1 MSYATVED
9 MTALWRPM
17 TAAEQARAFSLLD
30 VISASLDVE
39 ARKAG
44 KDLPALVA
52 ADPAMVPKSVAV
64 DVAARTLMTSTNQ
77 EPMTQITQAAGGY
90 SASGSFLV
98 PGGGLF
104 IKKSELARLGLRR
117 QRMGVIEPY
126 GSD

>member
-52 ADPAMVPKSVAV
+52 ADPALAMVAKSVAV

-77 EPMTQITQAAGGY
+77 EPMTQITQRNY
-90 SASGSFLV
+90 
-98 PGGGLF
+98 
-104 IKKSELARLGLRR
+104 
-117 QRMGVIEPY
+117 
-126 GSD
+126 

>member
-17 TAAEQARAFSLLD
+17 TAAEQARASSLLD

-52 ADPAMVPKSVAV
+52 ADPVLAMVAKSVAV

-77 EPMTQITQAAGGY
+77 EPMTQITQQPAATRRPGPFWCPAAACSSKNRSWPGW
-90 SASGSFLV
+90 ACAVSGW
-98 PGGGLF
+98 
-104 IKKSELARLGLRR
+104 E
-117 QRMGVIEPY
+117 
-126 GSD
+126 

>member
-52 ADPAMVPKSVAV
+52 ADPALAMVAKSVAV

-77 EPMTQITQAAGGY
+77 EPMTRPGPFWCPAAACSSKNRSWPGW
-90 SASGSFLV
+90 ACAVSGW
-98 PGGGLF
+98 
-104 IKKSELARLGLRR
+104 E
-117 QRMGVIEPY
+117 
-126 GSD
+126 